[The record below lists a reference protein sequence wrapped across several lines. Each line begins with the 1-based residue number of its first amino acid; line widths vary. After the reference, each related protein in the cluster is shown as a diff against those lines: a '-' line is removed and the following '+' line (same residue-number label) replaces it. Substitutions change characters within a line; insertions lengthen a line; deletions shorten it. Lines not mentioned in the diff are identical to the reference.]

1 MSSSTVRQPPVQR
14 RTYRLPRDI
23 AALAAA
29 EVRAAARRRA
39 RLRVATWAARL
50 AIIAG
55 LLVSWQLVAT
65 YWLDR
70 FSYSRPSDIARRLT
84 EWFTSG
90 TVVGPIWTQ
99 ILTTLQET
107 VAGFVIGAVSGLSAG
122 VALGRSGFLS
132 GVLAP
137 LIRAANAV
145 PRIVLASLF
154 IIVFGLGV
162 PSKVAT
168 ALVLVF
174 FAVFFDAFDSTHE
187 IDESKIQESHLL
199 GANARQTMRYVVLPY
214 AAKRI
219 LTGLHSAF
227 SLALT
232 GALVSEYLGGSRGLG
247 VLIHNAQANF
257 DVAGIYAGMLIAT
270 AIALA
275 AEWALLTLE
284 RRLTVLGPGAQRSA

>member
-1 MSSSTVRQPPVQR
+1 MTPSTVRQPPVPNR
-14 RTYRLPRDI
+14 AYRLPQQT

-39 RLRVATWAARL
+39 RRQVAAWAARL
-50 AIIAG
+50 ATIAG
-55 LLVSWQLVAT
+55 LLASWQLVAT

-70 FSYSRPSDIARRLT
+70 FSYSRPSDIADRLT

-90 TVVGPIWTQ
+90 TVVGPVWTQ
-99 ILTTLQET
+99 ISTTLQET
-107 VAGFVIGAVSGLSAG
+107 AAGFVIGATSGLTAG
-122 VALGRSGFLS
+122 IALGRSGFPS
-132 GVLAP
+132 AVLAP

-162 PSKVAT
+162 PSKIAT
-168 ALVLVF
+168 ALVMVF
-174 FAVFFDAFDSTHE
+174 FAVFFEAFDSTHD
-187 IDESKIQESHLL
+187 IDENRIQETHLL
-199 GANARQTMRYVVLPY
+199 GANTRQTLRHVILPF

-219 LTGLHSAF
+219 LSSLHAAF

-247 VLIHNAQANF
+247 VLIHNAQAGF

-270 AIALA
+270 AIALV

-284 RRLTVLGPGAQRSA
+284 RRLTVIGPATRGPA

>member
-1 MSSSTVRQPPVQR
+1 MSPSTALSWQ
-14 RTYRLPRDI
+14 T

-29 EVRAAARRRA
+29 EVRAASRRRA
-39 RLRVATWAARL
+39 RRHLGTWGARL

-55 LLVSWQLVAT
+55 LIAGWQAVAT

-70 FSYSRPSDIARRLT
+70 FSYSRPSEVAGRLG

-90 TVVGPIWTQ
+90 TVLGPIWRQ
-99 ILTTLQET
+99 ISATLQET
-107 VAGFVIGAVSGLSAG
+107 VAGFVAGAAFGLAAG
-122 VALGRSGFLS
+122 VALGRSRFLS
-132 GVLAP
+132 PVLAP

-154 IIVFGLGV
+154 IILFGLGAS
-162 PSKVAT
+162 SKVAT
-168 ALVLVF
+168 AFVMVF
-174 FAVFFDAFDSTHE
+174 FAVFFEAFDSTHD
-187 IDESKIQESHLL
+187 IDENKIQEARLL
-199 GANARQTMRYVVLPY
+199 GANALQTMRYVVLPS

-219 LTGLHSAF
+219 LSGLHAAF

-247 VLIHNAQANF
+247 ALIHNAQANF
-257 DVAGIYAGMLIAT
+257 DVAGIYAGMVIAT

-275 AEWALLTLE
+275 AEWALSTLE
-284 RRLTVLGPGAQRSA
+284 RRLTVGLSPGSPG